1 MQILYLGSFP
11 ASRMISLSNGKIDSL
26 YRDDHALIKGLRS
39 VKGVNVKVITL
50 PDICSYPSNPIFFKG
65 FYDEIDDVYSL
76 PILNL
81 SIIKLF
87 WTVLVLFLSALKFVK
102 GSPGQVIVITP
113 YIVFHHI
120 LPSYLLK
127 LTFRKRVKL
136 VLVAPD
142 IFFPKDWRNRILN
155 KLSEKMAKKHDA
167 FILYTEAMGEY
178 LGVCNKPSIVIEG
191 FNEIRPHDN
200 TPNDNGFIVL
210 YSGSLNLEYGV
221 GRLVESMR
229 FISEDDIKLHLLG
242 DGNAVDFIKT
252 SAENDPRIVYRG
264 KLPKEQA
271 MHALYEANV
280 LVNPRNSCDGEYVAY
295 SFPSKDID
303 YLGSGIPSILCKL
316 PGMPHEYYSY
326 FIDAGNGS
334 PKELASAIAK
344 VYYMKKEE
352 RMSLG
357 ESAKTFI
364 SRRMDLH
371 SQGLRIVSMI
381 EKTL

>member
-50 PDICSYPSNPIFFKG
+50 PDISSYPSNPIFFKG
-65 FYDEIDDVYSL
+65 FYDDKDDVYSL

-81 SIIKLF
+81 PIIKLF
-87 WTVLVLFLSALKFVK
+87 WTVLILFISAFKFVK
-102 GSPGQVIVITP
+102 RRPGPVVTITP

-127 LTFRKRVKL
+127 LVFRKRVKL

-142 IFFPKDWRNRILN
+142 IFFPKDWRNRVLN
-155 KLSEKMAKKHDA
+155 KLSEKMANKHDA

-178 LGVCNKPSIVIEG
+178 LGVSNKPSVVIEG
-191 FNEIRPHDN
+191 FNEIKHHDMRQEG
-200 TPNDNGFIVL
+200 DSFKIF

-221 GRLVESMR
+221 GRLVESLK
-229 FISEDDIKLHLLG
+229 FISEKDIELHLLG
-242 DGNAVDFIKT
+242 DGNAVDFIKS

-271 MHALYEANV
+271 VRALYEANV
-280 LVNPRNSCDGEYVAY
+280 LVNPRNSWDGEYVAY
-295 SFPSKDID
+295 SFPSKDIE
-303 YLGSGIPSILCKL
+303 YLGTGIPSVLCKL
-316 PGMPHEYYSY
+316 PGMPKEYYKY
-326 FIDAGNGS
+326 FIDAGNGTS
-334 PKELASAIAK
+334 EELAVAIK
-344 VYYMKKEE
+344 RIYNMKIEE
-352 RMSLG
+352 RLAIG
-357 ESAKTFI
+357 QKAKSFI
-364 SRRMDLH
+364 SQRMDLH
-371 SQGLRIVSMI
+371 CQGLRIVSMI